1 MAKKSSQATL
11 TKILKSVESIVR
23 DLKSLISEGAAGA
36 GVGDETQSEDGG
48 QEAFVSPPPR
58 ARIPKP
64 SAVVKAAAAAVPVP
78 PLPPK
83 PRGRPPKHAVVVP
96 RGRPPKH
103 AVVVVKVAPAPKAA
117 PVVRVAPA
125 AKVTTVA
132 KSPAKVVSVHERQ
145 EFKDEYIKK
154 GGKMGRGRPPSWW
167 VSSEEKIDAD
177 RQLHG

>member
-11 TKILKSVESIVR
+11 VKILKSVESIVR
-23 DLKSLISEGAAGA
+23 DLKTLISEGAAGA
-36 GVGDETQSEDGG
+36 GVGHETQSEDGG

-83 PRGRPPKHAVVVP
+83 PRGRPPKHAVVV
-96 RGRPPKH
+96 
-103 AVVVVKVAPAPKAA
+103 VKVAPAPKAA

-125 AKVTTVA
+125 AKVAPVAKVTTVA
-132 KSPAKVVSVHERQ
+132 KSPAKFVSAHERQ

-167 VSSEEKIDAD
+167 ASSEEKIDAD
-177 RQLHG
+177 RQLQG